1 MNNIKN
7 LLRLHYSSIFALKKT
22 ALIILALAV
31 FMTISNNDGWS
42 MLPFGAAMLV
52 MFLNYNSL
60 AYESNSKSDFLIY
73 SLPVKPKEYVLSKYI
88 FGFINVIIS
97 IIFADVLYMIL
108 NMFNY
113 LSRQDSPVG
122 IINIAVIIIGM
133 IVVNIVN
140 PIAIVVGFN
149 KARIV
154 LTFLAIIPICF
165 SSTIVFVLSKIDFFN
180 INISI
185 GIMETIVAIV
195 GIILTTASYFITA
208 HLYERKDI
216 N

>member
-7 LLRLHYSSIFALKKT
+7 LLKLHYSSIFALKKT

-31 FMTISNNDGWS
+31 FMTISNNDGS
-42 MLPFGAAMLV
+42 MLPFGAALLV
-52 MFLNYNSL
+52 MVLNYNSL

-97 IIFADVLYMIL
+97 IIFADVLYMVL

-113 LSRQDSPVG
+113 ISQQDIPVG
-122 IINIAVIIIGM
+122 IINTTVIIVGM
-133 IVVNIVN
+133 IIVDIVN

-149 KARIV
+149 KARII
-154 LTFLAIIPICF
+154 LIFLAIMPICF
-165 SSTIVFVLSKIDFFN
+165 SSTIVFALSKIDFFN
-180 INISI
+180 INISM

-195 GIILTTASYFITA
+195 GVILTTASYFITA
-208 HLYERKDI
+208 HLYERKDG

>member
-7 LLRLHYSSIFALKKT
+7 LLKLHYSSIFALKKT

-31 FMTISNNDGWS
+31 FMTISNNDGS
-42 MLPFGAAMLV
+42 MLPFGAALLV
-52 MFLNYNSL
+52 MVLNYNSL

-97 IIFADVLYMIL
+97 IIFADVLYMVL

-113 LSRQDSPVG
+113 ISQQDIPVG
-122 IINIAVIIIGM
+122 IINTTVIIVGM
-133 IVVNIVN
+133 IIVDIVN

-149 KARIV
+149 KARII
-154 LTFLAIIPICF
+154 LIFLAIMPICF
-165 SSTIVFVLSKIDFFN
+165 SSTIVFALSKIDFFN
-180 INISI
+180 INISM

-195 GIILTTASYFITA
+195 GVILTTVSYFITA
-208 HLYERKDI
+208 HLYERKDV

>member
-7 LLRLHYSSIFALKKT
+7 LLKLHYSSIFALKKT

-31 FMTISNNDGWS
+31 FMTISNNDGS
-42 MLPFGAAMLV
+42 MLPFGAALLV
-52 MFLNYNSL
+52 MVLNYNSL

-97 IIFADVLYMIL
+97 IIFADVLYMVL

-113 LSRQDSPVG
+113 ISQQDIPVG
-122 IINIAVIIIGM
+122 IINIAVIIVGM
-133 IVVNIVN
+133 IIVDIVN

-149 KARIV
+149 KARII
-154 LTFLAIIPICF
+154 LIFLAIMPICF
-165 SSTIVFVLSKIDFFN
+165 SSTIVFALSKIDFFN
-180 INISI
+180 INISM

-195 GIILTTASYFITA
+195 GVILTTASYFITA

>member
-7 LLRLHYSSIFALKKT
+7 LVKLHYSSIFALKKT

-31 FMTISNNDGWS
+31 FMTISNNDGS
-42 MLPFGAAMLV
+42 MLPFGAALLV
-52 MFLNYNSL
+52 MVLNYNSL

-97 IIFADVLYMIL
+97 IIFADILYMIL

-113 LSRQDSPVG
+113 LSRQDSTVG

-133 IVVNIVN
+133 IVVDIVN
-140 PIAIVVGFN
+140 PIAIIVGFN
-149 KARIV
+149 KARII

-165 SSTIVFVLSKIDFFN
+165 SSTIVFALSQIDFFN
-180 INISI
+180 VNISI
-185 GIMETIVAIV
+185 GTMKVMGVITGLV
-195 GIILTTASYFITA
+195 LTAVSYFITA
-208 HLYERKDI
+208 HLYEKKDI

>member
-7 LLRLHYSSIFALKKT
+7 LVKLHYSSIFALKKT

-31 FMTISNNDGWS
+31 FMTISNNNGA
-42 MLPFGAAMLV
+42 MLPFGPAMLV

-88 FGFINVIIS
+88 FGFVNVIIS
-97 IIFADVLYMIL
+97 IIFADILYMIL

-133 IVVNIVN
+133 IVVDIVN

-154 LTFLAIIPICF
+154 LTFLAIMPICF
-165 SSTIVFVLSKIDFFN
+165 SSTIVFALSKIDFFN
-180 INISI
+180 INISM

-195 GIILTTASYFITA
+195 GVILTTASY
-208 HLYERKDI
+208 
-216 N
+216 

>member
-7 LLRLHYSSIFALKKT
+7 LLKLHYSSIFALKKT

-31 FMTISNNDGWS
+31 FMTISNNDGS
-42 MLPFGAAMLV
+42 MLPFGAALLV
-52 MFLNYNSL
+52 MVLNYNSL

-97 IIFADVLYMIL
+97 IIFADVLYMVL

-113 LSRQDSPVG
+113 ISQQDIPVG
-122 IINIAVIIIGM
+122 IINTTVIIVGM
-133 IVVNIVN
+133 IIVDIVN

-149 KARIV
+149 KARII
-154 LTFLAIIPICF
+154 LIFLAIMPICF
-165 SSTIVFVLSKIDFFN
+165 SSTIVFALSKIDFFN
-180 INISI
+180 INISM

-195 GIILTTASYFITA
+195 GVILTTASYFITA

>member
-7 LLRLHYSSIFALKKT
+7 LLKLHYSSIFALKKT

-31 FMTISNNDGWS
+31 FMTISNNDGS
-42 MLPFGAAMLV
+42 MLPFGAALLV
-52 MFLNYNSL
+52 MVLNYNSL

-97 IIFADVLYMIL
+97 IIFADVLYMVL

-113 LSRQDSPVG
+113 ISQQDIPVG
-122 IINIAVIIIGM
+122 IINTTVIIVGM
-133 IVVNIVN
+133 IIVDIVN

-149 KARIV
+149 KARII
-154 LTFLAIIPICF
+154 LIFLAIMPICF
-165 SSTIVFVLSKIDFFN
+165 SSTIVFALSKIDFFN
-180 INISI
+180 INISM
-185 GIMETIVAIV
+185 GINSCNCR
-195 GIILTTASYFITA
+195 SYFNNSIIFYYCTF
-208 HLYERKDI
+208 I
-216 N
+216 

>member
-22 ALIILALAV
+22 ALIILVLAV
-31 FMTISNNDGWS
+31 FMTIINKDGS
-42 MLPFGAAMLV
+42 MLPFGAALLV
-52 MFLNYNSL
+52 MVLNYNSL

-97 IIFADVLYMIL
+97 IIFADVLYMVL

-113 LSRQDSPVG
+113 LSRQDSTVG

-133 IVVNIVN
+133 IVVDIVN
-140 PIAIVVGFN
+140 PIAIIVGFN
-149 KARIV
+149 KARII
-154 LTFLAIIPICF
+154 LIFLAIMPICF
-165 SSTIVFVLSKIDFFN
+165 SSTIVFALSKIDFFN
-180 INISI
+180 INISM

-195 GIILTTASYFITA
+195 GVILTTASYFITA
-208 HLYERKDI
+208 HLYERKDV

>member
-1 MNNIKN
+1 
-7 LLRLHYSSIFALKKT
+7 
-22 ALIILALAV
+22 
-31 FMTISNNDGWS
+31 MTISNNDGS
-42 MLPFGAAMLV
+42 MLPFGAALLV
-52 MFLNYNSL
+52 MVLNYNSL

-97 IIFADVLYMIL
+97 IIFADVLYMVL

-113 LSRQDSPVG
+113 ISQQDIPVG
-122 IINIAVIIIGM
+122 IINIAVIIVGM
-133 IVVNIVN
+133 IIVDIVN

-149 KARIV
+149 KARII
-154 LTFLAIIPICF
+154 LIFLAIMPICF
-165 SSTIVFVLSKIDFFN
+165 SSTIVFALSKIDFFN
-180 INISI
+180 INISM

-195 GIILTTASYFITA
+195 GVILTTASYFITA

>member
-7 LLRLHYSSIFALKKT
+7 LLKLHYSSIFALKKT

-31 FMTISNNDGWS
+31 FMTISNNDGS
-42 MLPFGAAMLV
+42 MLPFGAALLV
-52 MFLNYNSL
+52 MVLNYNSL

-97 IIFADVLYMIL
+97 IIFADVLYMVL

-113 LSRQDSPVG
+113 ISQQDIPVG
-122 IINIAVIIIGM
+122 IINTMVIIVGM
-133 IVVNIVN
+133 IIVDIVN

-149 KARIV
+149 KARII
-154 LTFLAIIPICF
+154 LIFLAIMPICF
-165 SSTIVFVLSKIDFFN
+165 SSTIVFALSKIDFFN
-180 INISI
+180 INISM

-195 GIILTTASYFITA
+195 GVILTTASYFITA
-208 HLYERKDI
+208 HLYERKDV

>member
-7 LLRLHYSSIFALKKT
+7 LLKLHYSSIFALKKT
-22 ALIILALAV
+22 ALIILVLAV
-31 FMTISNNDGWS
+31 FMTISNNDGS
-42 MLPFGAAMLV
+42 MLPFGAALLV
-52 MFLNYNSL
+52 MVLNYNSL

-97 IIFADVLYMIL
+97 IIFADVLYMVL

-113 LSRQDSPVG
+113 ISQQDIPVG
-122 IINIAVIIIGM
+122 IINTTVIIVGM
-133 IVVNIVN
+133 IIVDIVN

-149 KARIV
+149 KARII
-154 LTFLAIIPICF
+154 LIFLAIMPICF
-165 SSTIVFVLSKIDFFN
+165 SSTIVFALSKIDFFN
-180 INISI
+180 INISM

-195 GIILTTASYFITA
+195 GVILTTASYFITA
-208 HLYERKDI
+208 HLYERKDV

>member
-7 LLRLHYSSIFALKKT
+7 LVKLHYSSIFALKKT

-31 FMTISNNDGWS
+31 FMTISNNDGS
-42 MLPFGAAMLV
+42 MLPFGAALLV
-52 MFLNYNSL
+52 MVLNYNSL

-88 FGFINVIIS
+88 FGFVNVIIS
-97 IIFADVLYMIL
+97 IIFADVLYMVL

-113 LSRQDSPVG
+113 ISQQDIPVG
-122 IINIAVIIIGM
+122 IINIAVIIVGM
-133 IVVNIVN
+133 IIVDIVN

-149 KARIV
+149 KARII
-154 LTFLAIIPICF
+154 LIFLAIMPICF
-165 SSTIVFVLSKIDFFN
+165 SSTIVFALSKIDFFN
-180 INISI
+180 INISM

-195 GIILTTASYFITA
+195 GVILTTASYFITA

>member
-7 LLRLHYSSIFALKKT
+7 LLKLHYSSIFALKKT

-31 FMTISNNDGWS
+31 FMTISNNDGS
-42 MLPFGAAMLV
+42 MLPFGAALLV
-52 MFLNYNSL
+52 MVLNYNSL

-97 IIFADVLYMIL
+97 IIFADILYMIL

-133 IVVNIVN
+133 IIVDIVN

-149 KARIV
+149 KARII
-154 LTFLAIIPICF
+154 LIFLAIMPICF
-165 SSTIVFVLSKIDFFN
+165 SSTIVFALSKIDFFN
-180 INISI
+180 INISV
-185 GIMETIVAIV
+185 GIMETIIAIV
-195 GIILTTASYFITA
+195 GVILTTASYFITA

>member
-7 LLRLHYSSIFALKKT
+7 LVKLHYSSIFALKKT

-31 FMTISNNDGWS
+31 FMTISNNDGS
-42 MLPFGAAMLV
+42 MLPFGAALLV
-52 MFLNYNSL
+52 MVLNYNSL

-97 IIFADVLYMIL
+97 IIFADVLYMVL

-113 LSRQDSPVG
+113 ISQQDIPVV
-122 IINIAVIIIGM
+122 IINIAVIIVGM
-133 IVVNIVN
+133 IIVDIVN

-149 KARIV
+149 KARII
-154 LTFLAIIPICF
+154 LIFLAIMPICF
-165 SSTIVFVLSKIDFFN
+165 SSTIVFALSKIDFFN
-180 INISI
+180 INISV

-195 GIILTTASYFITA
+195 GVILTTASYFITA

>member
-7 LLRLHYSSIFALKKT
+7 LLKLHYSSIFALKKT
-22 ALIILALAV
+22 ALIILALVV
-31 FMTISNNDGWS
+31 FMTISNNDGS
-42 MLPFGAAMLV
+42 MLPFGAALLV
-52 MFLNYNSL
+52 MVLNYNSL

-97 IIFADVLYMIL
+97 IIFADVLYMVL

-113 LSRQDSPVG
+113 ISQQDIPVG
-122 IINIAVIIIGM
+122 IINIAVIIVGM
-133 IVVNIVN
+133 IIVDIVN

-149 KARIV
+149 KARII
-154 LTFLAIIPICF
+154 LIFLAIMPICF
-165 SSTIVFVLSKIDFFN
+165 SSTIVFALSKIDFFN
-180 INISI
+180 INISM

-195 GIILTTASYFITA
+195 GVILTTASYFITA

>member
-7 LLRLHYSSIFALKKT
+7 LLKLHYSSIFALKKT

-31 FMTISNNDGWS
+31 FMTISNNDGS
-42 MLPFGAAMLV
+42 MLPFGAALLV
-52 MFLNYNSL
+52 MVLNYNSL

-97 IIFADVLYMIL
+97 IIFADVLYMVL

-113 LSRQDSPVG
+113 ISQQDIPVG
-122 IINIAVIIIGM
+122 IINIAVIIVGM
-133 IVVNIVN
+133 IIVDIVN

-149 KARIV
+149 KARII
-154 LTFLAIIPICF
+154 LIFLAIMPICF
-165 SSTIVFVLSKIDFFN
+165 SSTIVFALSKIDFFN
-180 INISI
+180 INISV

-195 GIILTTASYFITA
+195 GVILTTASYFITA

>member
-31 FMTISNNDGWS
+31 FMTISNNDGS
-42 MLPFGAAMLV
+42 MLPFGAALLV

-73 SLPVKPKEYVLSKYI
+73 SLPVKSREYVLSKYI

-133 IVVNIVN
+133 IVVDIVN

-154 LTFLAIIPICF
+154 LTFLAIMPICF
-165 SSTIVFVLSKIDFFN
+165 SSTIVFALSKIDFFN
-180 INISI
+180 INISV

>member
-22 ALIILALAV
+22 ALIILVLAV
-31 FMTISNNDGWS
+31 FMTIINKDGS
-42 MLPFGAAMLV
+42 MLPFGAALLV
-52 MFLNYNSL
+52 MVLNYNSL

-88 FGFINVIIS
+88 FGFVNVIIS
-97 IIFADVLYMIL
+97 IIFADVLYMVL

-113 LSRQDSPVG
+113 ISQQDIPVG
-122 IINIAVIIIGM
+122 IINIAVIIVGM
-133 IVVNIVN
+133 IIVDIVN

-149 KARIV
+149 KARII
-154 LTFLAIIPICF
+154 LIFLAIMPICF
-165 SSTIVFVLSKIDFFN
+165 SSTIVFALSKIDFFN
-180 INISI
+180 INISM

-195 GIILTTASYFITA
+195 GVILTTASYFITA

>member
-31 FMTISNNDGWS
+31 FMTISNNDGS

-73 SLPVKPKEYVLSKYI
+73 SLPVKSREYVLSKYI

-133 IVVNIVN
+133 IVVDIVN

>member
-7 LLRLHYSSIFALKKT
+7 LVKLHYSSIFALKKT

-31 FMTISNNDGWS
+31 FMTISNNNGA
-42 MLPFGAAMLV
+42 MLPFGPAMLV

-88 FGFINVIIS
+88 FGFVNVIIS
-97 IIFADVLYMIL
+97 IIFADILYMIL

-133 IVVNIVN
+133 IVVDIVN

-154 LTFLAIIPICF
+154 LTFLAIMPICF
-165 SSTIVFVLSKIDFFN
+165 
-180 INISI
+180 
-185 GIMETIVAIV
+185 
-195 GIILTTASYFITA
+195 
-208 HLYERKDI
+208 
-216 N
+216 

>member
-22 ALIILALAV
+22 ALIILVLAV
-31 FMTISNNDGWS
+31 FMTIINKDGS
-42 MLPFGAAMLV
+42 MLPFGAALLV

-97 IIFADVLYMIL
+97 IIFADVLYMVL

-113 LSRQDSPVG
+113 ISQQDIPVV
-122 IINIAVIIIGM
+122 IINIAVIIVGM
-133 IVVNIVN
+133 IIVDIVN

-149 KARIV
+149 KARII
-154 LTFLAIIPICF
+154 LIFLAIMPICF
-165 SSTIVFVLSKIDFFN
+165 SSTIVFALSKIDFFN
-180 INISI
+180 INISV

-195 GIILTTASYFITA
+195 GVILTTASYFITA

>member
-22 ALIILALAV
+22 ALIILVLAV
-31 FMTISNNDGWS
+31 FMTIINKDGS
-42 MLPFGAAMLV
+42 MLPFGAALLV
-52 MFLNYNSL
+52 MVLNYNSL

-97 IIFADVLYMIL
+97 IIFADVLYMVL

-113 LSRQDSPVG
+113 ISQQDIPVV
-122 IINIAVIIIGM
+122 IINIAVIIVGM
-133 IVVNIVN
+133 IIVDIVN

-149 KARIV
+149 KARII
-154 LTFLAIIPICF
+154 LIFLAIMPICF
-165 SSTIVFVLSKIDFFN
+165 SSTIVFALSKIDFFN

-195 GIILTTASYFITA
+195 GVILTTASYFITA

>member
-7 LLRLHYSSIFALKKT
+7 LLKLHYSSIFALKKT

-31 FMTISNNDGWS
+31 FMTISNNDGS
-42 MLPFGAAMLV
+42 MLPFGAALLV
-52 MFLNYNSL
+52 MVLNYNSL

-97 IIFADVLYMIL
+97 IIFADVLYMVL

-113 LSRQDSPVG
+113 ISQQDIPVG
-122 IINIAVIIIGM
+122 IINTTVIIVGM
-133 IVVNIVN
+133 IIVDIVN

-149 KARIV
+149 KARII
-154 LTFLAIIPICF
+154 LIFLAIMPICF
-165 SSTIVFVLSKIDFFN
+165 SSTIVFALSKIDFFN
-180 INISI
+180 INISM

-195 GIILTTASYFITA
+195 GVILTTASYFITA
-208 HLYERKDI
+208 HLYERKDV

>member
-7 LLRLHYSSIFALKKT
+7 LVKLHYSSIFALKKT

-31 FMTISNNDGWS
+31 FMTISNNNGA
-42 MLPFGAAMLV
+42 MLPFGPAMLV

-97 IIFADVLYMIL
+97 IIFADVLYMVL

-113 LSRQDSPVG
+113 ISQQDIPVV
-122 IINIAVIIIGM
+122 IINIAVIIVGM
-133 IVVNIVN
+133 IIVDIVN

-149 KARIV
+149 KARII
-154 LTFLAIIPICF
+154 LIFLAIMPICF
-165 SSTIVFVLSKIDFFN
+165 SSTIVFALSKIDFFN
-180 INISI
+180 INISV

-195 GIILTTASYFITA
+195 GVILTTASYFITA

>member
-7 LLRLHYSSIFALKKT
+7 LLKLHYSSIFALKKT

-31 FMTISNNDGWS
+31 FMTISNNDGS
-42 MLPFGAAMLV
+42 MLPFGAALLV
-52 MFLNYNSL
+52 MVLNYNSL

-97 IIFADVLYMIL
+97 IIFADVLYMVL

-113 LSRQDSPVG
+113 ISQQDIPVG
-122 IINIAVIIIGM
+122 IINIAVIIVGM
-133 IVVNIVN
+133 IIVDIVN

-149 KARIV
+149 KARII
-154 LTFLAIIPICF
+154 LIFLAIMPICF
-165 SSTIVFVLSKIDFFN
+165 SSTIVFALSKIDFFN
-180 INISI
+180 INISM

-195 GIILTTASYFITA
+195 GGILTTASYFITA

>member
-22 ALIILALAV
+22 ALIILVLAV
-31 FMTISNNDGWS
+31 FMTIINKDGS
-42 MLPFGAAMLV
+42 MLPFGAALLV

-97 IIFADVLYMIL
+97 IIFADILYMIL

-113 LSRQDSPVG
+113 LSRQDSTVG

-133 IVVNIVN
+133 IVVDVVN

-154 LTFLAIIPICF
+154 LTFLAIMPICF
-165 SSTIVFVLSKIDFFN
+165 SSTIVFALSKIDFFN

-195 GIILTTASYFITA
+195 GVILTTASYFITA
-208 HLYERKDI
+208 HLYEKKDI

>member
-22 ALIILALAV
+22 ALIILVLAV
-31 FMTISNNDGWS
+31 FMIINKDGS
-42 MLPFGAAMLV
+42 MLPFGAALLV

-97 IIFADVLYMIL
+97 IIFADILYMIL

-113 LSRQDSPVG
+113 LSRQDSTVG

-133 IVVNIVN
+133 IVVDIVN
-140 PIAIVVGFN
+140 PIAIIVGFN
-149 KARIV
+149 KARII

-165 SSTIVFVLSKIDFFN
+165 SSTIVFALSQIDFFN
-180 INISI
+180 VNISI
-185 GIMETIVAIV
+185 GTMKVMGVITGLV
-195 GIILTTASYFITA
+195 LTAVSYFITA
-208 HLYERKDI
+208 HLYEKKDI

>member
-22 ALIILALAV
+22 ALIILVLAV
-31 FMTISNNDGWS
+31 FMTIINKDGS
-42 MLPFGAAMLV
+42 MLPFGAALLV
-52 MFLNYNSL
+52 MVLNYNSL

-97 IIFADVLYMIL
+97 IIFADVLYMVL

-113 LSRQDSPVG
+113 LSRQDSTVG

-133 IVVNIVN
+133 IVVDIVN
-140 PIAIVVGFN
+140 PIAIIVGFN
-149 KARIV
+149 KARII
-154 LTFLAIIPICF
+154 LIFLAIMPICF
-165 SSTIVFVLSKIDFFN
+165 SSTIVFALSKIDFFN
-180 INISI
+180 INISM

-195 GIILTTASYFITA
+195 GVILTTASYFITA

>member
-7 LLRLHYSSIFALKKT
+7 LLKLHYSSIFALKKT

-31 FMTISNNDGWS
+31 FMTISNNDGS
-42 MLPFGAAMLV
+42 MLPFGAALLV
-52 MFLNYNSL
+52 MVLNYNSL

-88 FGFINVIIS
+88 FGFVNVIIS
-97 IIFADVLYMIL
+97 IIFADVLYMVL
-108 NMFNY
+108 NIFNY
-113 LSRQDSPVG
+113 ISQQDIPVG
-122 IINIAVIIIGM
+122 IINIAVIIVGM
-133 IVVNIVN
+133 IIVDIVN

-149 KARIV
+149 KARII
-154 LTFLAIIPICF
+154 LIFLAIMPICF
-165 SSTIVFVLSKIDFFN
+165 SSTIVFALSKIDFFN
-180 INISI
+180 INISM

-195 GIILTTASYFITA
+195 GVILTTASYFITA

>member
-7 LLRLHYSSIFALKKT
+7 LLKLHYSSIFALKKT

-31 FMTISNNDGWS
+31 FMTISNNDGS
-42 MLPFGAAMLV
+42 MLPFGAALLV
-52 MFLNYNSL
+52 MVLNYNSL

-88 FGFINVIIS
+88 FGFVNVIIS
-97 IIFADVLYMIL
+97 IIFADVLYMVL

-113 LSRQDSPVG
+113 ISQQDIPVG
-122 IINIAVIIIGM
+122 IINIAVIIVGM
-133 IVVNIVN
+133 IIVDIVN

-149 KARIV
+149 KARII
-154 LTFLAIIPICF
+154 LIFLAIMPICF
-165 SSTIVFVLSKIDFFN
+165 SSTIVFALSKIDFFN
-180 INISI
+180 INISM

-195 GIILTTASYFITA
+195 GVILTTASYFITA

>member
-7 LLRLHYSSIFALKKT
+7 LLKLHYSSIFALKKT

-31 FMTISNNDGWS
+31 FMTISNNDGS
-42 MLPFGAAMLV
+42 MLPFGAALLV
-52 MFLNYNSL
+52 MVLNYNSL

-97 IIFADVLYMIL
+97 IIFADVLYMVL

-113 LSRQDSPVG
+113 IS
-122 IINIAVIIIGM
+122 AVIIVGM
-133 IVVNIVN
+133 IIVDIVN

-149 KARIV
+149 KARII
-154 LTFLAIIPICF
+154 LIFLAIMPICF
-165 SSTIVFVLSKIDFFN
+165 SSTIVFALSKIDFFN
-180 INISI
+180 INISM

-195 GIILTTASYFITA
+195 GVILTTASYFITA
-208 HLYERKDI
+208 HLYERKDV

>member
-7 LLRLHYSSIFALKKT
+7 LLKLHYSSIFALKKT

-31 FMTISNNDGWS
+31 FMTISNNDGS
-42 MLPFGAAMLV
+42 MLPFGAALLV
-52 MFLNYNSL
+52 MVLNYNSL

-88 FGFINVIIS
+88 FGFVNVIIS
-97 IIFADVLYMIL
+97 IIFADVLYMVL

-113 LSRQDSPVG
+113 ISQQDIPVG
-122 IINIAVIIIGM
+122 IINIAVIIVGM
-133 IVVNIVN
+133 IIVDIVN

-149 KARIV
+149 KARII
-154 LTFLAIIPICF
+154 LIFLAIMPICF
-165 SSTIVFVLSKIDFFN
+165 SSTIVIALTKIDFFN
-180 INISI
+180 INISM

-195 GIILTTASYFITA
+195 GVILTTASYFITA

>member
-7 LLRLHYSSIFALKKT
+7 LLKLHYSSIFALKKT

-31 FMTISNNDGWS
+31 FMTISNNDGS
-42 MLPFGAAMLV
+42 MLPFGAALLV
-52 MFLNYNSL
+52 MVLNYNSL

-97 IIFADVLYMIL
+97 IIFADVLYMVL

-113 LSRQDSPVG
+113 ISQQDIPVG
-122 IINIAVIIIGM
+122 IINIAVIIVGM
-133 IVVNIVN
+133 IIVDIVN

-149 KARIV
+149 KARII
-154 LTFLAIIPICF
+154 LIFLAIMPICF
-165 SSTIVFVLSKIDFFN
+165 SSTIVFALSKIDFFN
-180 INISI
+180 INISM

-195 GIILTTASYFITA
+195 GVILTTTSYFITA

>member
-7 LLRLHYSSIFALKKT
+7 LVKLHYSSIFALKKT

-31 FMTISNNDGWS
+31 FMTISNNDGS
-42 MLPFGAAMLV
+42 MLPFGAALLV
-52 MFLNYNSL
+52 MVLNYNSL

-97 IIFADVLYMIL
+97 IIFADVLYMVL

-113 LSRQDSPVG
+113 ISQQDIPVV
-122 IINIAVIIIGM
+122 IINIAVIIVGM
-133 IVVNIVN
+133 IIVDIVN

-149 KARIV
+149 KARII
-154 LTFLAIIPICF
+154 LICF
-165 SSTIVFVLSKIDFFN
+165 SSTIVFALSKIDFFN
-180 INISI
+180 INISV

-195 GIILTTASYFITA
+195 GVILTTASYFITA
-208 HLYERKDI
+208 HLYEKKDI

>member
-7 LLRLHYSSIFALKKT
+7 LVKLHYSSIFALKKT

-31 FMTISNNDGWS
+31 FMTISNNNGA
-42 MLPFGAAMLV
+42 MLPFGPAMLV

-88 FGFINVIIS
+88 FGFVNVIIS
-97 IIFADVLYMIL
+97 IIFADILYMIL

-133 IVVNIVN
+133 IVVDIVN

-154 LTFLAIIPICF
+154 LTFLAIMPICF
-165 SSTIVFVLSKIDFFN
+165 SSTIVFALSKIDFFN
-180 INISI
+180 INISM

-195 GIILTTASYFITA
+195 GVILTTASYFITA
-208 HLYERKDI
+208 HLYERKDV

>member
-31 FMTISNNDGWS
+31 FMTISNNDGS
-42 MLPFGAAMLV
+42 MLPFGAALLV

-60 AYESNSKSDFLIY
+60 AYESNSKWDFLIY

-97 IIFADVLYMIL
+97 IIFADILYMIL

-113 LSRQDSPVG
+113 LSRQDSTVG
-122 IINIAVIIIGM
+122 IINIAVIIIGI
-133 IVVNIVN
+133 IVVDIVN

-154 LTFLAIIPICF
+154 LTFLAIMPICF
-165 SSTIVFVLSKIDFFN
+165 SSTIVFALSKIDFFN

-195 GIILTTASYFITA
+195 GVILTTASYFITA

>member
-7 LLRLHYSSIFALKKT
+7 LLKLHYSSIFALKKT

-31 FMTISNNDGWS
+31 FMTISNNDGS
-42 MLPFGAAMLV
+42 MLPFGAALLV
-52 MFLNYNSL
+52 MVLNYNSL

-97 IIFADVLYMIL
+97 IIFADVLYMVL

-113 LSRQDSPVG
+113 ISQQDIPVG
-122 IINIAVIIIGM
+122 IINIAVIIVGM
-133 IVVNIVN
+133 IIVDIVN

-149 KARIV
+149 KARII
-154 LTFLAIIPICF
+154 LIFLAIMPICF
-165 SSTIVFVLSKIDFFN
+165 SSTIVFALSKIDFFN
-180 INISI
+180 INISM

-195 GIILTTASYFITA
+195 GVILTTASYFITA
-208 HLYERKDI
+208 HLYERKDV

>member
-7 LLRLHYSSIFALKKT
+7 LVKLHYSSIFALKKT

-31 FMTISNNDGWS
+31 FMTISNNDGS
-42 MLPFGAAMLV
+42 MLPFGAALLV
-52 MFLNYNSL
+52 MVLNYNSL

-97 IIFADVLYMIL
+97 IIFADVLYMVL

-113 LSRQDSPVG
+113 ISQQDIPVV
-122 IINIAVIIIGM
+122 IINIAVIIVGM
-133 IVVNIVN
+133 IIVDIVN

-149 KARIV
+149 KARII
-154 LTFLAIIPICF
+154 LIFLAIMPICF
-165 SSTIVFVLSKIDFFN
+165 SSTIVFALSKIDFFN
-180 INISI
+180 INISV

-195 GIILTTASYFITA
+195 GVILTTASYFITA
-208 HLYERKDI
+208 HLYEKKDI

>member
-7 LLRLHYSSIFALKKT
+7 LLKLHYSSIFALKKT

-31 FMTISNNDGWS
+31 FMTISNNNGA
-42 MLPFGAAMLV
+42 MLPFGPAMLV

-88 FGFINVIIS
+88 FGFVNVIIS
-97 IIFADVLYMIL
+97 IIFADILYMIL

-133 IVVNIVN
+133 IVVDIVN

-154 LTFLAIIPICF
+154 LTFLAIMPICF
-165 SSTIVFVLSKIDFFN
+165 SSTIVFALSKIDFFN
-180 INISI
+180 INISM

-195 GIILTTASYFITA
+195 GVILTTASYFITA